1 MAKKSTE
8 RPFFRTLLEELERDV
23 PGRMNDLEFLQLV
36 EHELTFR
43 STAAARRLASKVSE
57 RIAVLQSMATA
68 TPTRISASDPP
79 ARSAGN
85 LKHKTEAWPKNL
97 FDAWTAIEVLAPQT
111 FTKVENLVDG
121 DHRRVARLDRSALPW
136 ENGGERSQPNKR
148 LFYQVLLG
156 TIRMPE
162 ATAELLKQYPA
173 VNPEFRSMIG
183 YSPIAVITLTQA
195 GIPVDDEPV
204 AISSFAW
211 AWRIAHEKRLNEL
224 AEWPDVESTLC
235 EEVRKRLI
243 RKGEDDEV
251 LPLDRETIFAAH
263 QFLSQRLQLDSVI
276 VEEPRYM
283 LRSYQWFT
291 IADPPEPVLLNSFFI
306 GDLVKARNLIGEGKA
321 GEALQQFA
329 SRTERTDRQDLLENP
344 SALEAALSPNA
355 FPRGRWPSPGRHPLV
370 LMQQA
375 AVNLAYKELHA
386 SAGLFSINGPPG
398 TGKTTLLRD
407 ICASVVVE
415 RALRLHEYSDPSTAF
430 SSSGLSLRASG
441 NKTDLFKVDET
452 IRGFEIVVASSNNG
466 AVENITRE
474 LPDLD
479 AIATDAQGLRYFQSI
494 SDWLVGEED
503 RTWGLFAAVLGNQRN
518 VSEFKFRAVRDED
531 RGLLAYLAAA
541 VGVKTVVGGAK
552 HGEGEGTAG
561 PKPPQVVIREAP
573 PSGRRDALKRWEEA
587 RTRFKEAIDVTRAAA
602 SNLEALRKDC
612 LQRDVLQTEFIEK
625 EAQAKELLAHL
636 QRYQEALRSA
646 GQARLQAAEA
656 LARAEEH
663 LEEHRLQRPP
673 WWQRLLRL
681 QAARAWSGE
690 NARRMRAVRAAREA
704 KRVSAAALKTHEQS
718 AAQAQSQHLAAIHEL
733 EQIGAAHRRLSEHIE
748 HTAENLHAQVL
759 SASSIE
765 ESTDEAA
772 RTSLHLT
779 SPWFGQLAQRQR
791 DTVFIAA
798 LELQRAFVDAAA
810 HPIRQNLA
818 ALFGTAKLDSKERVS
833 LLPHLWSTLFLIVPV
848 ISTTFASVGRLFR
861 SLPSGSFG
869 WLLIDEAGQATP
881 QAAVGALMRSK
892 RVVVVGD
899 PLQIEPVV
907 SLPEKLI
914 EAICVHFEVEKDRW
928 TAPVA
933 SVQTVAD
940 VASHYSS
947 TIHHVS
953 GTRQVGLPL
962 IVHRRCQSPM
972 FEISNFVA
980 YGGAMVQGT
989 PMSTAVAAL
998 GASRWFDVVGEST
1011 AKWSEAEGRVVVE
1024 LLVRLFESSDDM
1036 VDAFVITPFRNV
1048 ANKLKASLPEAV
1060 AQRAVVPR
1068 NWWDGRIGTIHTFQG
1083 KQASIVLLVLGA
1095 SSAEERGARNWAAGT
1110 PNIVNVAVS
1119 RAKHR
1124 VYVIGNRKAWEG
1136 IGAMKV
1142 VCDYL
1147 PVDPTFL

>member
-1 MAKKSTE
+1 MTMKSTD
-8 RPFFRTLLEELERDV
+8 RPFFRVRIEELERDV
-23 PGRMNDLEFLQLV
+23 PERMNDLDFLQLV

-43 STAAARRLASKVSE
+43 STAAAKKLASKVRE
-57 RIAVLQSMATA
+57 RITVLKSVATA
-68 TPTRISASDPP
+68 TPTRVSVSDPP
-79 ARSAGN
+79 ARSAIN
-85 LKHKTEAWPKNL
+85 AKRKVEAWPKNL
-97 FDAWTAIEVLAPQT
+97 LDAWTAIEVLAPQA
-111 FTKVENLVDG
+111 FTKVENVVDG
-121 DHRRVARLDRSALPW
+121 DHRRVARFDRPALPW

-156 TIRMPE
+156 TIRMSE

-173 VNPEFRSMIG
+173 VSPEFRSMVG

-224 AEWPDVESTLC
+224 AQWPDVESTLC

-251 LPLDRETIFAAH
+251 LPLDRETILAAH
-263 QFLSQRLQLDSVI
+263 QFLSQQLQLDSAI
-276 VEEPRYM
+276 VEEPRYI
-283 LRSYQWFT
+283 LRTYQWFT

-306 GDLVKARNLIGEGKA
+306 EDLVKARNLIGEGKA
-321 GEALQQFA
+321 GDALQQFT
-329 SRTERTDRQDLLENP
+329 SRTERTDRQDLFEDP
-344 SALEAALSPNA
+344 SALEAALSPNT
-355 FPRGRWPSPGRHPLV
+355 FPLGRWPSPGRHPLV

-375 AVNLAYKELHA
+375 AVNLACKELHT
-386 SAGLFSINGPPG
+386 SAGLFAVNGPPG

-415 RALRLHEYSDPSTAF
+415 RALRLHEYSDPATAF

-441 NKTDLFKVDET
+441 NKTDLFKVDEA

-474 LPDLD
+474 LPGLD
-479 AIATDAQGLRYFQSI
+479 AIATDAQGLRYLQSI
-494 SDWLVGEED
+494 SDWLAGEEG

-518 VSEFKFRAVRDED
+518 VSEFKFKAIRNED

-552 HGEGEGTAG
+552 NVEGESISG
-561 PKPPQVVIREAP
+561 PQPPEVVIREAP
-573 PSGRRDALKRWEEA
+573 PNGRRDALKRWEEA
-587 RTRFKEAIDVTRAAA
+587 RTRFKEAIDTARATA
-602 SNLEALRKDC
+602 SDLEALRKDC
-612 LQRDVLQTEFIEK
+612 LQRDALKTASIEK
-625 EAQAKELLAHL
+625 HAKAKELLSRSERQQDALQSARRAHV
-636 QRYQEALRSA
+636 QS
-646 GQARLQAAEA
+646 AEA
-656 LARAEEH
+656 LARAEQY
-663 LEEHRLQRPP
+663 LQEHRQQRPL

-681 QAARAWSGE
+681 VVARTWSGE
-690 NARRMRAVRAAREA
+690 NAKRMRTVRAAREA
-704 KRVSAAALKTHEQS
+704 QRVAAAALHNHEHS
-718 AAQAQSQHLAAIHEL
+718 ATQAEAQHRAAIHDA
-733 EQIGAAHRRLSEHIE
+733 EQIVTAHRQLSEHIE
-748 HTAENLHAQVL
+748 RTAVDLHVQVL

-765 ESTDEAA
+765 HSTDEVA

-779 SPWFGQLAQRQR
+779 SPWFSQLAQRQR
-791 DTVFIAA
+791 DAVFIAA
-798 LELQRAFVDAAA
+798 LELQRAFIDAAA
-810 HPIRQNLA
+810 RPIRQNLA

-833 LLPHLWSTLFLIVPV
+833 LLPHLWSTLFLVVPV

-892 RVVVVGD
+892 RAVVVGD

-914 EAICVHFEVEKDRW
+914 EAICDHFDVEKGRW
-928 TAPVA
+928 TAPAA
-933 SVQTVAD
+933 SVQTIAD
-940 VASHYSS
+940 VVSHYSS

-989 PMSTAVAAL
+989 PTSIATAAL
-998 GASRWFDVVGEST
+998 GSSRWFDVSGDST
-1011 AKWSEAEGRVVVE
+1011 AKWSDAEGRVVVE
-1024 LLVRLFESSDDM
+1024 LLVRLFANPDDI

-1048 ANKLKASLPEAV
+1048 ANKLKASLPAALE
-1060 AQRAVVPR
+1060 QRAVVPR

-1083 KQASIVLLVLGA
+1083 KQASVVFLILGA
-1095 SSAEERGARNWAAGT
+1095 PSAEERGARSWAAGT

-1124 VYVIGNRKAWEG
+1124 VYLIGNRKAWEG

-1147 PVDPTFL
+1147 PVDSTFS

>member
-1 MAKKSTE
+1 MKSTD
-8 RPFFRTLLEELERDV
+8 RPFFRARIEELERDV
-23 PGRMNDLEFLQLV
+23 PERMNDLEFLQLV

-43 STAAARRLASKVSE
+43 STAAAKKLAATVRE
-57 RIAVLQSMATA
+57 RITILKSRATA
-68 TPTRISASDPP
+68 TPPRVSVSDPP
-79 ARSAGN
+79 TRSAVDP
-85 LKHKTEAWPKNL
+85 KRKVEAWPKNL
-97 FDAWTAIEVLAPQT
+97 IDTWTAIEVLAPQT
-111 FTKVENLVDG
+111 FTKVENVVDG
-121 DHRRVARLDRSALPW
+121 DHRRVARLDRPSLPW

-156 TIRMPE
+156 TIRISE
-162 ATAELLKQYPA
+162 ATAELLKQFPE
-173 VNPEFRSMIG
+173 VNPEFRSMVG

-211 AWRIAHEKRLNEL
+211 GWRIAHEKRLDEL
-224 AEWPDVESTLC
+224 AHWPDVESTLC
-235 EEVRKRLI
+235 EEIRKRLI
-243 RKGEDDEV
+243 RKGKDDEV
-251 LPLDRETIFAAH
+251 LPLDRETILAAH
-263 QFLSQRLQLDSVI
+263 QFLSQRLQLDSAI
-276 VEEPRYM
+276 VEEPRYI
-283 LRSYQWFT
+283 LRTYQWFT

-306 GDLVKARNLIGEGKA
+306 EDLVKARNLIGEGKP
-321 GEALQQFA
+321 GDPLQQFT
-329 SRTERTDRQDLLENP
+329 SPTERTDRQDLLDDP
-344 SALEAALSPNA
+344 SALEAALSPNT
-355 FPRGRWPSPGRHPLV
+355 FPLGRWPSPGRHPLV

-375 AVNLAYKELHA
+375 GVNLACKELHT
-386 SAGLFSINGPPG
+386 SAGLFAINGPPG

-415 RALRLHEYSDPSTAF
+415 RALRLHEYANPATAF
-430 SSSGLSLRASG
+430 ISSGLSLRASG
-441 NKTDLFKVDET
+441 NKTDLFKVDEA

-474 LPDLD
+474 LPGLD
-479 AIATDAQGLRYFQSI
+479 AIAADAQRLRYFQSI
-494 SDWLVGEED
+494 SDWLAGEEG

-518 VSEFKFRAVRDED
+518 VSEFRFKAIRDED

-541 VGVKTVVGGAK
+541 VGVKTVVGGAQNVG
-552 HGEGEGTAG
+552 GEVTSG
-561 PKPPQVVIREAP
+561 PKPPEVVIREAP
-573 PSGRRDALKRWEEA
+573 PNGHRDALKRWEEA
-587 RTRFKEAIDVTRAAA
+587 RTRFKDAIDTARAAA
-602 SNLEALRKDC
+602 SDLEALRKDC
-612 LQRDVLQTEFIEK
+612 LQRDALKTAFIEK
-625 EAQAKELLAHL
+625 HAKAKELLA
-636 QRYQEALRSA
+636 RSERHQDA
-646 GQARLQAAEA
+646 FQSARRAHVQSAEA
-656 LARAEEH
+656 LARAEQH
-663 LEEHRLQRPP
+663 LQEHRLQRPL
-673 WWQRLLRL
+673 WWQRLLRVV
-681 QAARAWSGE
+681 AARTWSGE
-690 NARRMRAVRAAREA
+690 NAKRMRTVRAAREA
-704 KRVSAAALKTHEQS
+704 ERVAAAALQTHEHS
-718 AAQAQSQHLAAIHEL
+718 AAQAEAQYRAAIHDV
-733 EQIGAAHRRLSEHIE
+733 EQIGTAHRQLSEHIE
-748 HTAENLHAQVL
+748 RTAGSLHAQVL
-759 SASSIE
+759 STSSIE
-765 ESTDEAA
+765 HSTDEAA
-772 RTSLHLT
+772 RSSLHLT
-779 SPWFGQLAQRQR
+779 SPWFSQAAQRQR
-791 DTVFIAA
+791 DAVFIAA
-798 LELQRAFVDAAA
+798 LELQRAFIGAAA

-833 LLPHLWSTLFLIVPV
+833 LLPHLWSTLFLVVPV
-848 ISTTFASVGRLFR
+848 ISTTFASVGRLFS

-892 RVVVVGD
+892 RAVVVGD

-914 EAICVHFEVEKDRW
+914 EAICDHFDVEKERW
-928 TAPVA
+928 TAPAA
-933 SVQTVAD
+933 SVQTIAD

-989 PMSTAVAAL
+989 PASSATVAL
-998 GASRWFDVVGEST
+998 GPSRWFDVSGDST

-1024 LLVRLFESSDDM
+1024 LLVRLLADPDDI

-1048 ANKLKASLPEAV
+1048 ANKLKASLPAAV
-1060 AQRAVVPR
+1060 EQRAVVPR

-1083 KQASIVLLVLGA
+1083 KQASVVFLVLGA
-1095 SSAEERGARNWAAGT
+1095 SSAEERGARNWAAST

-1124 VYVIGNRKAWEG
+1124 VYVVGNRKAWEG
-1136 IGAMKV
+1136 IGAMKF

-1147 PVDPTFL
+1147 PVDSTFS